1 MTRGGCARRRELS
14 DGRVAARSPGARAAR
29 CDARDLLRTA
39 QRVGLDVAE
48 LTKLLRDLKAC
59 AADLGLFRRRAPR
72 APPRIHRST
81 RRLSR
86 WGTAETR
93 HRSKHTEGH
102 KPSTPSSEAS
112 PRALRQRVPALRA
125 RSPRV
130 RAHGE
135 GPRARVCPPHG
146 SGHRVQSCVSGPFGA
161 LEQNGAHSGRVPTP
175 GRRCAARPATTTGA
189 AARRGLRWR
198 RRRLAPTRADDD
210 HPRFSTRFTFL
221 ANSRRPALESVAGR
235 QRVASRR
242 ARGRRRRRGRCSCG
256 RSRAKAA

>member
-1 MTRGGCARRRELS
+1 MASYES
-14 DGRVAARSPGARAAR
+14 SPSHEPWPRSSPLAGACAAR

-39 QRVGLDVAE
+39 LRVGLDVAE
-48 LTKLLRDLKAC
+48 LTKLLRELKAV
-59 AADLGLFRRRAPR
+59 RRRPPEVFHAARTLELLHEFTARRVARAGGARPR
-72 APPRIHRST
+72 HATGANT
-81 RRLSR
+81 RR
-86 WGTAETR
+86 
-93 HRSKHTEGH
+93 GH
-102 KPSTPSSEAS
+102 NPSTPSSEES

-198 RRRLAPTRADDD
+198 RRRARAD
-210 HPRFSTRFTFL
+210 
-221 ANSRRPALESVAGR
+221 AC
-235 QRVASRR
+235 RR
-242 ARGRRRRRGRCSCG
+242 AGPS
-256 RSRAKAA
+256 AFFNAFHIF

>member
-1 MTRGGCARRRELS
+1 MASREVQELS
-14 DGRVAARSPGARAAR
+14 HAHVAGHSHALAPLDATRAATCASPRGWASTWPSPQNCCATSRR
-29 CDARDLLRTA
+29 CADDARIFFT
-39 QRVGLDVAE
+39 
-48 LTKLLRDLKAC
+48 
-59 AADLGLFRRRAPR
+59 RRGPR

-102 KPSTPSSEAS
+102 KPSTPSSEES

-198 RRRLAPTRADDD
+198 RRRARAD
-210 HPRFSTRFTFL
+210 
-221 ANSRRPALESVAGR
+221 AC
-235 QRVASRR
+235 RR
-242 ARGRRRRRGRCSCG
+242 AGPSACFNAFHIFS
-256 RSRAKAA
+256 